1 MADEVS
7 KILVAN
13 EANVIDVIIAADKA
27 IVTNKVIEAIVIGR
41 ANLANKA
48 KKANMAEANKL
59 VW

>member
-1 MADEVS
+1 VADEVS